1 MPDLTLRGLDPH
13 LLRTLEQRAEA
24 TGQSLDEVVREL
36 IRIGLLYDSEGRAAV
51 ARKIRAM
58 TLRPVGDDSTDL
70 IRRLR
75 DGS

>member
-1 MPDLTLRGLDPH
+1 MASLTLRGLDPH
-13 LLRTLEQRAEA
+13 LLRTLEQR
-24 TGQSLDEVVREL
+24 VVREL
-36 IRIGLLYDSEGRAAV
+36 IRIGLLHDSEGRAAV

-58 TLRPVGDDSTDL
+58 TLRPVKDDSTDL

>member
-1 MPDLTLRGLDPH
+1 MADITLRGLDPH
-13 LLRTLEQRAEA
+13 ILRTLERRAEA

-36 IRIGLLYDSEGRAAV
+36 IRIGLLYDSEGRTAV

-58 TLRPVGDDSTDL
+58 TLHPVKDDSTDL